1 MNRDEESNHDP
12 DSGEG
17 GEKMTMEYVVQMVLA
32 GALVAW
38 LAQIPKTNRGY
49 GFMPDM
55 ALAFAGSVVA
65 GALITLGVSDD
76 AGMIVMFWVGIVGAI
91 VMLGA
96 QRRVW
101 PAAVA
106 RA

>member
-1 MNRDEESNHDP
+1 
-12 DSGEG
+12 
-17 GEKMTMEYVVQMVLA
+17 MTNEYIVQMLTTVAIA

-55 ALAFAGSVVA
+55 ALAVAGSVAA
-65 GALITLGVSDD
+65 GALVALGVTAD
-76 AGMIVMFWVGIVGAI
+76 AGMTVMFWVGIVGAT
-91 VMLGA
+91 VLLGA
-96 QRRVW
+96 QRRLW

>member
-1 MNRDEESNHDP
+1 
-12 DSGEG
+12 
-17 GEKMTMEYVVQMVLA
+17 MTNEYIVQMLTTVAIA

-55 ALAFAGSVVA
+55 ALAVAGSVAAGVLVA
-65 GALITLGVSDD
+65 LGVTAD
-76 AGMIVMFWVGIVGAI
+76 AGMTVMFWVGIVGAT
-91 VMLGA
+91 VLLGA
-96 QRRVW
+96 QRRLW